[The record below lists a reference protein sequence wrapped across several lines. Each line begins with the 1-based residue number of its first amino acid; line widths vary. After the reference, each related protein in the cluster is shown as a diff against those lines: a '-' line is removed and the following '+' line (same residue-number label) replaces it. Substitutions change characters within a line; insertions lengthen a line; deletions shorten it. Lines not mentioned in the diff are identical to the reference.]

1 MLNITLIIDRLDA
14 EKTMNVTESAHF
26 DFTDLDEHFVL
37 EVRNTQMI
45 IFSGIYYRYLVFVIQ
60 SNSNQIDLF

>member
-1 MLNITLIIDRLDA
+1 MLNISSFIDRLDA

-37 EVRNTQMI
+37 EVRKTLIPHLPLMS
-45 IFSGIYYRYLVFVIQ
+45 F
-60 SNSNQIDLF
+60 